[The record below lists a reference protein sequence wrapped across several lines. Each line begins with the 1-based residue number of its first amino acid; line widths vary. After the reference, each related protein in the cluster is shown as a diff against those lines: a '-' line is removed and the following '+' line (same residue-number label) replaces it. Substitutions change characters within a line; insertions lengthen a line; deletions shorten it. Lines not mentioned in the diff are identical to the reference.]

1 MFSLGISRKMCSII
15 FLLLVIVIS
24 LGLGLFMSDFKEGMD
39 EEQQNES
46 GDITESEESATEE
59 SATEEPATEEPATE
73 EPATEEPA
81 TEESNVQEGDSVEDS
96 EFNVTPIESSCS
108 EGMTNYR

>member
-39 EEQQNES
+39 EEQQN
-46 GDITESEESATEE
+46 
-59 SATEEPATEEPATE
+59 
-73 EPATEEPA
+73 
-81 TEESNVQEGDSVEDS
+81 
-96 EFNVTPIESSCS
+96 
-108 EGMTNYR
+108 

>member
-59 SATEEPATEEPATE
+59 SATEEPATEE
-73 EPATEEPA
+73 
-81 TEESNVQEGDSVEDS
+81 SNVQEGDSVEDS

>member
-59 SATEEPATEEPATE
+59 SATEEPATEE
-73 EPATEEPA
+73 
-81 TEESNVQEGDSVEDS
+81 SNVQECDSVEDS

>member
-46 GDITESEESATEE
+46 GDIAESEEP
-59 SATEEPATEEPATE
+59 ATEEPATEEPATE

>member
-73 EPATEEPA
+73 EPATEE
-81 TEESNVQEGDSVEDS
+81 SNVQECDSVEDS

>member
-73 EPATEEPA
+73 EPATEE
-81 TEESNVQEGDSVEDS
+81 SNVQEGDSVEDS

>member
-39 EEQQNES
+39 EEQQNQS

-59 SATEEPATEEPATE
+59 SATEEPATE